1 MASSVF
7 YKWASRKDES
17 RVTFDGTGITVFD
30 LKREIILAN
39 NLVKGVDF
47 DVHVYDTATKQE
59 FKDDTHIIP
68 RSTSVLVKRLPVFRP
83 AKTRIPIYLGN
94 APGGAVPT
102 SEAVVRGNASWHK
115 GSMSK
120 RFDGKEELAAKAPAP
135 VAAPVTSAV
144 VKEDEAAAMAAIFSA
159 QTQNWEE
166 TQEKM
171 SHATYITRDPRGA
184 SSFARG
190 GKPHPTSDRPL
201 PASYV
206 CYRCGQKGHWIQDC
220 PTNNDREFDNRPRI
234 KRTTGIPRSMLKAVE
249 NPNSAEIGQGVM
261 VTPDGG
267 YVVAQ
272 PDSTSWQKKISRPK
286 GLTLAEVREKMPT
299 DPSLACPIDNKLFQ
313 NAVKTPCCGTA
324 FCEECI
330 QTHLLERDFVCPHCS
345 KKIASLD
352 KLIVDTEARART
364 AAYIDK
370 LIEESRKDA
379 EGSVNIDPGATGEG
393 DDQEQDIYSD
403 QQPDM
408 FSQALVD
415 SIPQLQAS
423 IAQISK
429 MLQNPNLP
437 ANVRHQTE
445 MQHQQ
450 LQMQLQEAQMM
461 ALAFSAYQQQQQQ
474 QQQQAQALANN
485 YGQQFQQQQSWTSQ
499 YISQQPGPESA
510 YQRLPVNNRRRN
522 LKRDRP
528 SDFLEVG
535 GDGDGKVARY
545 WE

>member
-94 APGGAVPT
+94 APGGPVPT
-102 SEAVVRGNASWHK
+102 SETVVRGNASWHK

-120 RFDGKEELAAKAPAP
+120 RFDGKEEPPTKAPAP

-171 SHATYITRDPRGA
+171 SHATYITREPRGA

-249 NPNSAEIGQGVM
+249 NPNSADIGQGVM

-272 PDSTSWQKKISRPK
+272 PDS
-286 GLTLAEVREKMPT
+286 
-299 DPSLACPIDNKLFQ
+299 
-313 NAVKTPCCGTA
+313 
-324 FCEECI
+324 
-330 QTHLLERDFVCPHCS
+330 

-364 AAYIDK
+364 SAYIDK

-379 EGSVNIDPGATGEG
+379 EGSVNIDPSATGEG

-535 GDGDGKVARY
+535 GDGDAGKVARY